1 MILSN
6 CEVINMKV
14 LMINGSPR
22 NNSCTLT
29 ALNEVA
35 KALYSH
41 DIESHIVSIGTAA
54 IRGCIA
60 CNKCIKTGYCIFRD
74 DAINEW
80 VDLMKECDGLI
91 VGSPVYYAA
100 PNPSLCAALDR
111 MFYYKSDPYA
121 FKPGAAIVSCRRAG
135 STAALDCLN
144 KFFTIAQMPI
154 VSSQY
159 WNMVHGNA
167 PEEVAQDLEGLQ
179 TMRVLGNN
187 MAWLLKCLEATK
199 DSIPKP
205 KQEERFW
212 TNFVR

>member
-1 MILSN
+1 
-6 CEVINMKV
+6 MKV
-14 LMINGSPR
+14 LLINGSPR
-22 NNSCTLT
+22 KKSCTLT

-35 KALYSH
+35 KALEASGI
-41 DIESHIVSIGTAA
+41 DSHIVSIGSKT

-60 CNKCIKTGYCIFRD
+60 CNKCIETGYCIFKD
-74 DAINEW
+74 DPINEW
-80 VDLMKECDGLI
+80 IDIMKECDGLI

-111 MFYYKSDPYA
+111 MFYYKSADYA
-121 FKPGAAIVSCRRAG
+121 FKPGAAVVSCRRAG

-159 WNMVHGNA
+159 WNMVHGNT
-167 PEEVAQDLEGLQ
+167 PEEVANDLEGLQ
-179 TMRVLGNN
+179 TMRVLGRN
-187 MAWLLKCLEATK
+187 MAWLLKCIDVAKNSVPLPE
-199 DSIPKP
+199 
-205 KQEERFW
+205 QEERFW

>member
-1 MILSN
+1 
-6 CEVINMKV
+6 MKV

-22 NNSCTLT
+22 KKSCTLT

-35 KALYSH
+35 NALE
-41 DIESHIVSIGTAA
+41 ESGVESQIVSIGTKA

-60 CNKCIKTGYCIFRD
+60 CNKCVETGYCIFSD
-74 DAINEW
+74 DPINEW
-80 VDLMKECDGLI
+80 TDLLRKCDGLI

-111 MFYYKSDPYA
+111 IFYYKSNAYA
-121 FKPGAAIVSCRRAG
+121 FKPGAAVVSCRRAG
-135 STAALDCLN
+135 TTAALDCLN
-144 KFFTIAQMPI
+144 KFFTFAQMPI

-159 WNMVHGNA
+159 WNMVHGNT

-179 TMRVLGNN
+179 TMRILGRN
-187 MAWLLKCLEATK
+187 MAWLLKCIEASK
-199 DSIPKP
+199 DTVALP
-205 KQEERFW
+205 KQEERIW